1 MSSIAELVELLKEGS
16 ISKEQMLEKIYSS
29 SFPSKSENQLVSYEK
44 KALAPKKQNFDY
56 DTDIDFNTL
65 EFDDFHPRP
74 PLHLNHLFL
83 HILQTSLLKDSPN
96 ETSKKK

>member
-74 PLHLNHLFL
+74 PPSFEPSFS
-83 HILQTSLLKDSPN
+83 TYSPN
-96 ETSKKK
+96 EFIERQSQ